1 MLTSTEVTIAF
12 SDGVEH
18 TLTVEP
24 GQSVLDAAI
33 AADMPLLHQCR
44 SGSCGTCIA
53 RLDGGE
59 AELRRGVCSS
69 LMRSEQEQGL
79 RLLCVTEP
87 KGPCRFSLAYDSKA
101 GAGHPAT
108 VQCFVNAVER
118 VASDVM
124 RLELE
129 LAEGF
134 WMDFRPGQF
143 VQVKVPGTEDLRSY
157 SMATTPKDLPRLEL
171 LIRLLP
177 GGAMSEWLTTRA
189 APDQVIEVTGPY
201 GSFFLK
207 DKVRAPHVMI
217 AGGTG
222 LAPMLSMV
230 DAIRAAPGNKP
241 PVILSFGCQTPEAL
255 FALEELDLRRQWL
268 PRLDTRISVDRGT
281 PPEGIRVGNPVEA
294 ITGADGLTADSVAYL
309 CGPPGMI
316 RAARDHLEN
325 LGVDP
330 ANIFAEQFT
339 ASGASAAAA

>member
-1 MLTSTEVTIAF
+1 MSTSAEVRIAF
-12 SDGVEH
+12 SDGVERV
-18 TLTVEP
+18 LVVEP

-33 AADMPLLHQCR
+33 AADVPLLHQCT
-44 SGSCGTCIA
+44 SGSCGTCVA
-53 RLDGGE
+53 RLE
-59 AELRRGVCSS
+59 AGRADLMAGACSS
-69 LMRSEQEQGL
+69 LLRAEQEEGL

-87 KGPCRFSLAYDSKA
+87 KGACRFSLAYDSTA

-118 VASDVM
+118 IASDVM

-143 VQVKVPGTEDLRSY
+143 IQVKVPGTDELRSY
-157 SMATTPKDLPRLEL
+157 SMATTPRDLPRIEL

-177 GGAMSEWLTTRA
+177 GGVMSEWLLHRA
-189 APDQVIEVTGPY
+189 APDAVLEVTGPY

-207 DKVRAPHVMI
+207 ERVRAPHVMI

-268 PRLDTRISVDRGT
+268 PRLDARISVDRGA
-281 PPEGIRVGNPVEA
+281 PPDGIGVGNPVEA
-294 ITGADGLTADSVAYL
+294 ITAADGLTADSVAYL
-309 CGPPGMI
+309 CGPPAMI
-316 RAARDHLEN
+316 QAARDHLER
-325 LGVDP
+325 LGLSKE
-330 ANIFAEQFT
+330 NIFSEQFT
-339 ASGASAAAA
+339 ASN